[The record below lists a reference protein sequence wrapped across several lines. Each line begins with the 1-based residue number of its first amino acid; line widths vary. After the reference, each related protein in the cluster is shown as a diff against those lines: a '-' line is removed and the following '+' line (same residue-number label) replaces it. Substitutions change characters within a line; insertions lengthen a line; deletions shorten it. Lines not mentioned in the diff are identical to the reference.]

1 MWETW
6 VWSLGGEDSLEKE
19 MATLSSILA
28 WKIPWTEECG
38 GPQSTVS
45 RRVGHD
51 WATSASL
58 MAQNISIANNTTQT
72 LLTLCSLPSSFMV
85 LVYRFLKVFISKWND
100 SSKNLYLVFK
110 IESSWCSLPFSLH
123 ILLHLKQWL
132 YVGITWSPLKHSSH
146 KITWLKSCTTQT
158 IRIMFCLMLIT
169 NHSAQFLNIHTL
181 RVYNKLKFCLEIQCS
196 ILCHGYGN
204 DHK

>member
-6 VWSLGGEDSLEKE
+6 IWSLGGEDSLEKE

-38 GPQSTVS
+38 GLQSTVS

-51 WATSASL
+51 WATSVSL

-72 LLTLCSLPSSFMV
+72 LLTLCFLPSAFMV
-85 LVYRFLKVFISKWND
+85 LVYHFLKVFISKWND

-110 IESSWCSLPFSLH
+110 IESSWCSLPFSLR
-123 ILLHLKQWL
+123 ILLHSKQWL
-132 YVGITWSPLKHSSH
+132 YVGIRQSPLKDSSH
-146 KITWLKSCTTQT
+146 KIIWLKSCTTQT

-169 NHSAQFLNIHTL
+169 NRSAQFLNIHTL
-181 RVYNKLKFCLEIQCS
+181 RVDNKLKFCLEIQCS
-196 ILCHGYGN
+196 ILCHGN

>member
-38 GPQSTVS
+38 GLQSMVS
-45 RRVGHD
+45 RNVGHD
-51 WATSASL
+51 WAISVL
-58 MAQNISIANNTTQT
+58 PMAQNINIANNPTQT
-72 LLTLCSLPSSFMV
+72 LLTPSSLPSAFMV
-85 LVYRFLKVFISKWND
+85 LVYHFLKVFISKWND
-100 SSKNLYLVFK
+100 SSKTLYLVFK
-110 IESSWCSLPFSLH
+110 TESSWCSLPFSLH

-132 YVGITWSPLKHSSH
+132 YVGITQSPLKDSSH
-146 KITWLKSCTTQT
+146 KLTWLKGATQT
-158 IRIMFCLMLIT
+158 IRIMFCLILVT